1 MFYNSPTALL
11 LPFSL
16 FFLVTLIY
24 YFLWSLILFVWDVFL
39 SPKRYIWRKKDT
51 LFLFPTARTDKKS
64 EPGVF
69 WNLPWRHDCNL
80 VSLFTTRYRVGVK
93 GQHEFIY
100 AILLL
105 LLFASRN
112 NLFYTHSF
120 IHEKKLPKSTLLKSE
135 TNAGKTFPKSY
146 SNWKENEVS
155 NTE

>member
-1 MFYNSPTALL
+1 M
-11 LPFSL
+11 
-16 FFLVTLIY
+16 
-24 YFLWSLILFVWDVFL
+24 WDVFL
-39 SPKRYIWRKKDT
+39 SSKRYIWRKKDA

-80 VSLFTTRYRVGVK
+80 VSLFTPRYRVGVK

-120 IHEKKLPKSTLLKSE
+120 IHEKNSQSQHSWKVKPTPEKLSQKLIAIEKKTRFQILNKTDLQKQKGWNQNRVLLNTLKPSNP
-135 TNAGKTFPKSY
+135 TKTRI
-146 SNWKENEVS
+146 
-155 NTE
+155 T